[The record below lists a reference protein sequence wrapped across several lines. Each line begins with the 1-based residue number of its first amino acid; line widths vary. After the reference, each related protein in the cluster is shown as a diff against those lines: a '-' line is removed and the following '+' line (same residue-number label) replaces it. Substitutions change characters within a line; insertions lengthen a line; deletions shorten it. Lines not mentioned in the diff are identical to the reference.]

1 MREFLEAVSE
11 TLPFPWIIGL
21 AFAGG
26 LLVTG
31 FCFAMSFFLNRK

>member
-11 TLPFPWIIGL
+11 TLPFWAIACLPVV
-21 AFAGG
+21 GG

-31 FCFAMSFFLNRK
+31 FCFAMSFLLRRK